1 MDQITEAVVNQQPT
15 QPDETTTTSVLS
27 SDQKQTQPQEQTVDF
42 KSLIPKEYQGEKS
55 LQNFQDMN
63 GFNSIIFC
71 MGDLLR
77 GNDDQF
83 KDLTF
88 GYYTIQFAA
97 WKLLNVS
104 LFFRRIRKSIYH
116 NICKS
121 IFKNIPYIVLA
132 YKIKY

>member
-63 GFNSIIFC
+63 GFVKSYLSAQRLVGLDKIAIPNH
-71 MGDLLR
+71 LAT
-77 GNDDQF
+77 DDDWDQVYQ
-83 KDLTF
+83 KL
-88 GYYTIQFAA
+88 GRPNNPNEYKY
-97 WKLLNVS
+97 LLNNLPGV
-104 LFFRRIRKSIYH
+104 
-116 NICKS
+116 
-121 IFKNIPYIVLA
+121 IPVLD
-132 YKIKY
+132 INPIL

>member
-1 MDQITEAVVNQQPT
+1 
-15 QPDETTTTSVLS
+15 
-27 SDQKQTQPQEQTVDF
+27 
-42 KSLIPKEYQGEKS
+42 
-55 LQNFQDMN
+55 MN

-97 WKLLNVS
+97 WKLLVAIS
-104 LFFRRIRKSIYH
+104 FPRRIRKLTQH
-116 NICKS
+116 NICQS
-121 IFKNIPYIVLA
+121 LLKNIPYIVVA
-132 YKIKY
+132 DKIKY